1 MVKLRDVG
9 FSEFLELV
17 DYLESISEG
26 GTQALIGRFFPFMSA
41 TEELELNYIID
52 TRDQGKFNAFR
63 DAHPE
68 MDVDP
73 EGKTDPSPKDYWEV
87 QLKSIEAVHEMASS
101 YLDKR
106 KGIEDIS
113 NKPNTQIVSAKSL
126 KPLLSMPH
134 QDPAFYVPKKK
145 LFIDKHESGTLNKA
159 RIEDAESTLR
169 RIGVAPN
176 TFMIYVFAYCSS
188 KKEENYKVLLDH
200 LFRRLSILSEDSALK
215 SQENRDFLHAVKSV
229 SERNK

>member
-1 MVKLRDVG
+1 MVKLREVE
-9 FSEFLELV
+9 FTEFLELV

-52 TRDQGKFNAFR
+52 TRNWGRFNAFKE
-63 DAHPE
+63 AHPE

-101 YLDKR
+101 YLNKS

-145 LFIDKHESGTLNKA
+145 LFLDKHTSGILNRA
-159 RIEDAESTLR
+159 RVEDAESSLR
-169 RIGVAPN
+169 RLGIAPN
-176 TFMIYVFAYCSS
+176 TFMIYVFSYCSS
-188 KKEENYKVLLDH
+188 KKEENYKVFLDH

-215 SQENRDFLHAVKSV
+215 SQSNREFLEAIKSV
-229 SERNK
+229 SQRNK